1 VIGGVVPTAERI
13 DTLIGAYVEGPRL
26 LERTLAHIPAEEL
39 RFTPGAEHWSIHDNM
54 IHLADVELAYAIR
67 IRYLLAEPAKIPLS
81 FYGFQWSRAL
91 DYPSQS
97 LDEALTLFR
106 ALRTGTAAFLRT
118 LPRPAWEKVGMHWDQ
133 DGAGSELRTLTPA
146 QAVEI
151 FIDHVQYHL
160 RTIAK
165 RRAQYAHARGGA

>member
-1 VIGGVVPTAERI
+1 VLTAQRI
-13 DTLIGAYVEGPRL
+13 DTLMGAYVEGPHL
-26 LERTLAHIPAEEL
+26 LERALANIPAEEL
-39 RFTPGAEHWSIHDNM
+39 RFTPGPEHWSIHENV
-54 IHLADVELAYAIR
+54 IHVADVELAYAIR

-106 ALRTGTAAFLRT
+106 AVRTGTAAFLRT
-118 LPRPAWEKVGMHWDQ
+118 LPPPAWEKVGLHWDQ

-151 FIDHVQYHL
+151 FIEHVQYHL
-160 RTIAK
+160 RTITK
-165 RRAQYAHARGGA
+165 RRAQYTQAQGGA